1 MIMRIRKSL
10 LLVIS
15 TKCLIAVGNSSN
27 WQSASVITVKANEV
41 KATFNRQW
49 GIFFEDKNVGAD
61 GDLCGELVKNG
72 LLSFLLH

>member
-15 TKCLIAVGNSSN
+15 MICLIAVGNSSN
-27 WQSASVITVKANEV
+27 GQSAGVITVKANEV

-61 GDLCGELVKNG
+61 GGICGELVKNG